1 MVEVSGWLCSVTQLS
16 QTGVDRL
23 RGRHGGPRVAMAMMP
38 PSVDRCP
45 TGTGGVEEPTSAEHG
60 PEVAVVGEVDE
71 EVDGRVEDLECVADV
86 DEVELNLQRA
96 TPRVIINYTVISSL
110 HSGVARSVVK
120 YGDQGQ
126 SGQAAK
132 TDSAD
137 SVF

>member
-23 RGRHGGPRVAMAMMP
+23 CGRRGGPRVAMAMMP
-38 PSVDRCP
+38 RSVDRCP
-45 TGTGGVEEPTSAEHG
+45 TTGGVEEPTSAEHG

-86 DEVELNLQRA
+86 DQVELNLQRA

-110 HSGVARSVVK
+110 YSGVDLS
-120 YGDQGQ
+120 
-126 SGQAAK
+126 
-132 TDSAD
+132 
-137 SVF
+137 